1 MFHAIFKCILSIAC
15 HVMCMCINNYNY
27 IFPMSPCW
35 IIDMTVFFNSTLHS
49 VPEGESQVLVLKADK
64 PFEVS
69 FIVIVT
75 LVDVTAVGKWIE

>member
-1 MFHAIFKCILSIAC
+1 
-15 HVMCMCINNYNY
+15 
-27 IFPMSPCW
+27 
-35 IIDMTVFFNSTLHS
+35 MTVFFNSTFHS

-75 LVDVTAVGKWIE
+75 LVDSTAVGKWMDEMIVNGYCETSLIDGWLSLNTNSLANFSCNRVH

>member
-1 MFHAIFKCILSIAC
+1 MK
-15 HVMCMCINNYNY
+15 
-27 IFPMSPCW
+27 
-35 IIDMTVFFNSTLHS
+35 VFFNSTFHS

-75 LVDVTAVGKWIE
+75 LVDSTAVGK

>member
-1 MFHAIFKCILSIAC
+1 
-15 HVMCMCINNYNY
+15 MCMCNNYNY
-27 IFPMSPCW
+27 IFSTSPCW
-35 IIDMTVFFNSTLHS
+35 IIDLTVLFNSTLHS

-75 LVDVTAVGKWIE
+75 LVDVTAVGKWME